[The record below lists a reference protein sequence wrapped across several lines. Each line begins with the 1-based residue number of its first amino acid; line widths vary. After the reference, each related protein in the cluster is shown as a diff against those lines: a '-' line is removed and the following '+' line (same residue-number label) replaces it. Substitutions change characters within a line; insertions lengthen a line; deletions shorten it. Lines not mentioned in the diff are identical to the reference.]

1 MMMDAPLL
9 LDDDNDGGETGTA
22 ARPRPRRRPSS
33 SSSPSPSR
41 GGGLRG
47 ATPTATTLILLGD
60 MFGLGALSLPSVF
73 ARLGWLPA
81 VSLLIIFSVSTIY
94 SSRLFALLCRLAPR
108 ARVFDDYGSLALGNL
123 GRKLTYL
130 SVYLCIFFEP
140 PIFAVTVAESLKV
153 LGLFSKTK
161 TSIALAT
168 TLIMLPLAQVKE
180 LEGVAAFSAVGVA
193 GMVVAV
199 AAAVASL
206 LRVPPPKNSSFPP
219 PLFQQPPANSARLP
233 VVLLRT
239 SSSVVPLSSLAAA
252 FFDVVFTFGGQ
263 VNWNRYTTGMRDPS
277 LFPGCVAVAVA
288 LMSSSYLLVGG
299 LGYKVLGSDFDFTKP
314 LTSLLP
320 PGVDVAVANVGLLA
334 HTLLAFQI
342 NVNGKERE
350 RGRDKEKREGDISF
364 FLFLVSRTKA
374 HPKKKPRKLLS
385 FLFPFLCFKNS
396 LDPPLPAPG
405 LL

>member
-1 MMMDAPLL
+1 MPGVVDDAPLL
-9 LDDDNDGGETGTA
+9 LDDGGETGTA
-22 ARPRPRRRPSS
+22 ARPRPRRS

-41 GGGLRG
+41 GGGG

-81 VSLLIIFSVSTIY
+81 TSLLILFSVSTIY

-153 LGLFSKTK
+153 LGLFSNSK
-161 TSIALAT
+161 TSIAIAT

-199 AAAVASL
+199 AAAVVSL
-206 LRVPPPKNSSFPP
+206 LRVPKNSPP
-219 PLFQQPPANSARLP
+219 PLFLPPNPKQIFLEYNNGPDNTRL
-233 VVLLRT
+233 VLRT
-239 SSSVVPLSSLAAA
+239 SSGVPLSSLAAA

-277 LFPGCVAVAVA
+277 LFPSCVAVAVA

-299 LGYKVLGSDFDFTKP
+299 LGCKVLGSDFDFSKP

-320 PGVDVAVANVGLLA
+320 PGLDVVVANVGLLA

-342 NVNGKERE
+342 NVNGKK
-350 RGRDKEKREGDISF
+350 KEKEKEKERF
-364 FLFLVSRTKA
+364 FPPFLFRFLVSRTKA
-374 HPKKKPRKLLS
+374 HKKTSKTLS
-385 FLFPFLCFKNS
+385 FFLCSKQS
-396 LDPPLPAPG
+396 GPTSACT
-405 LL
+405 